1 MNAEILIRYG
11 HFLGILAIASSL
23 VAEHLLIKPSLTRR
37 EIGRLATIDGIYGVG
52 ALLVLGCGLGM
63 WLGGFKNADYYTQ
76 NPVFHT
82 KLTLFVIMGILSIW
96 PTVFFLKQRKGNADE
111 VVAIPKRIVMF
122 LRIELLIVFVMP
134 LLATGVARGVG
145 MG

>member
-23 VAEHLLIKPSLTRR
+23 VAEHLLIRPSLTRR
-37 EIGRLATIDGIYGVG
+37 EIGRLAVIDGIYGAG

-82 KLTLFVIMGILSIW
+82 KVTLFVIMGILSIW

-111 VVAIPKRIVMF
+111 VVAIPRRIVMF

-134 LLATGVARGVG
+134 LLAVLVARGVG

>member
-1 MNAEILIRYG
+1 MNAEIWIRYG
-11 HFLGILAIASSL
+11 HFLGILAIASTL
-23 VAEHLLIKPSLTRR
+23 VAEHLLIKPNLTRR
-37 EIGRLATIDGIYGVG
+37 EISRLAIIDGIYGAG
-52 ALLVLGCGLGM
+52 ALLALGCGLGM

-96 PTVFFLKQRKGNADE
+96 PTVFFLKQRKGNPDDM
-111 VVAIPKRIVMF
+111 VAVPKRLVMF

-134 LLATGVARGVG
+134 LLATLVARGVG